1 VNLKK
6 TFQNKTVIVTGH
18 TGFKGSWLSLWL
30 KMLGAKV
37 IGISINVPSGNS
49 HFKSINLQK
58 KIKHIKMDIRN
69 LKILKRNFKKYQ
81 PDFIFHLAAQSLVK
95 TSYSDPIYTWTTN
108 TIGTLNVLE
117 SLRELKKKCIAVII
131 TSDKSYKNL
140 EIRRGYKEDDIL
152 GGSDPYS
159 ASKGSAE
166 LAIQSH
172 ISSFLTSKKTKV
184 LIGIA
189 RAGNVIG
196 GGDWSQNRL
205 IPDCV
210 RSWSKDKKVLIRNP
224 NSTRPWQHVLEA
236 VGGYLK
242 LAENLKKNQK
252 LHGEAF
258 NFGPNHIRNYKVLHV
273 VRLMK
278 KYWDKVSWKIA
289 NKSRN
294 NFYESNLLKLN
305 TNKSK
310 KKLKWKSILTLNET
324 ISMVA
329 EWYKD
334 YYLNRKKIYKTSFN
348 QIKKYEKLLKKRT
361 GI

>member
-1 VNLKK
+1 MNLKK